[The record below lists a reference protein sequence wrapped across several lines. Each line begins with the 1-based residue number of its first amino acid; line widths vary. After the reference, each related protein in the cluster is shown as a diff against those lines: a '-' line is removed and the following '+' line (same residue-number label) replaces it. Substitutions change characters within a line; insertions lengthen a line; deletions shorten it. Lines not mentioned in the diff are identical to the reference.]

1 MTALTIIV
9 GGERLEG
16 KILKKM
22 HERIIKNFMDI
33 IILAELR
40 NGPLSGYDVISFIH
54 NRFHLL
60 VSSGTVYSLLYS
72 LERNMLIEGTWNE
85 RKRVYRLTDKG
96 KKTID
101 IVLNANDKI
110 KNFITGLLK
119 VQSISQPSFVEPN

>member
-16 KILKKM
+16 KVLRKL

-40 NGPLSGYDVISFIH
+40 KGPMSGYDVISFIH
-54 NRFHLL
+54 NKFNLL

-72 LERNMLIEGTWNE
+72 LERNGLIEGSWDE
-85 RKRVYRLTDKG
+85 RKRVYRLTEKG
-96 KKTID
+96 AKTIET
-101 IVLNANDKI
+101 ILGANDKI
-110 KNFITGLLK
+110 KNFITNLLK
-119 VQSISQPSFVEPN
+119 VQTS

>member
-1 MTALTIIV
+1 MTALTVIV
-9 GGERLEG
+9 GGGKLEG

-40 NGPLSGYDVISFIH
+40 NGSLSGYDVISFIH

-72 LERNMLIEGTWNE
+72 LERNSLIEGTWNE
-85 RKRVYRLTDKG
+85 RKRVYKLTEKG
-96 KKTID
+96 EKTID
-101 IVLNANDKI
+101 TILCANDKI

-119 VQSISQPSFVEPN
+119 VQSAA

>member
-33 IILAELR
+33 IVMAELR

-54 NRFHLL
+54 NKFHLL

-72 LERNMLIEGTWNE
+72 LERNGLIEGTWNE
-85 RKRVYRLTDKG
+85 RKRVYKLTDKG
-96 KKTID
+96 IKTIET
-101 IVLNANDKI
+101 IMCANDKI

-119 VQSISQPSFVEPN
+119 VQAIA

>member
-1 MTALTIIV
+1 MTALTVIV
-9 GGERLEG
+9 DGGKLEG

-72 LERNMLIEGTWNE
+72 LERNALIEGTWNE
-85 RKRVYRLTDKG
+85 RKRVYKLTDKG
-96 KKTID
+96 TKTID
-101 IVLNANDKI
+101 TILCANDKI

-119 VQSISQPSFVEPN
+119 VQAVA

>member
-40 NGPLSGYDVISFIH
+40 NGVLSGYDVISFIH

-72 LERNMLIEGTWNE
+72 LERNGLIEGTWNE
-85 RKRVYRLTDKG
+85 RKRVYKLTDKG
-96 KKTID
+96 IKTID
-101 IVLNANDKI
+101 TVLGANDKI
-110 KNFITGLLK
+110 KSFITSLLK
-119 VQSISQPSFVEPN
+119 VQYIT

>member
-1 MTALTIIV
+1 MTALTIII

-54 NRFHLL
+54 NKFHLL

-72 LERNMLIEGTWNE
+72 LERNGLIEGTWNE
-85 RKRVYRLTDKG
+85 RKRVYQLTEKG
-96 KKTID
+96 RKTIET
-101 IVLNANDKI
+101 ILSANDKI
-110 KNFITGLLK
+110 KNFITSLLK
-119 VQSISQPSFVEPN
+119 VQPTP

>member
-40 NGPLSGYDVISFIH
+40 NGPMSGYDVISFIH
-54 NRFHLL
+54 NKFHLL

-72 LERNMLIEGTWNE
+72 LERNGLIEGTWNE
-85 RKRVYRLTDKG
+85 RKRVYKLTDKG
-96 KKTID
+96 AKTIET
-101 IVLNANDKI
+101 ILSANDKI

-119 VQSISQPSFVEPN
+119 VQYTP

>member
-72 LERNMLIEGTWNE
+72 LERNGLIEGTWNE
-85 RKRVYRLTDKG
+85 RKRVYKLTEKG
-96 KKTID
+96 RKTID
-101 IVLNANDKI
+101 TVLNANDKI
-110 KNFITGLLK
+110 KNFITNLLK
-119 VQSISQPSFVEPN
+119 VQSIA

>member
-1 MTALTIIV
+1 MTALTIII

-54 NRFHLL
+54 NKFHLL

-72 LERNMLIEGTWNE
+72 LERNSLIEGTWNE
-85 RKRVYRLTDKG
+85 RKRVYQLTEKG
-96 KKTID
+96 RKTIET
-101 IVLNANDKI
+101 ILSANDKI

-119 VQSISQPSFVEPN
+119 VQSAP

>member
-1 MTALTIIV
+1 MTALTIIA

-40 NGPLSGYDVISFIH
+40 IGPLSGYDVISFIH
-54 NRFHLL
+54 NKFHLL

-72 LERNMLIEGTWNE
+72 LERNGLIEGAWNE
-85 RKRVYRLTDKG
+85 RKRVYKLTDKG
-96 KKTID
+96 KKTIET
-101 IVLNANDKI
+101 ILSANDKI
-110 KNFITGLLK
+110 KNFITNLLK
-119 VQSISQPSFVEPN
+119 VQSAA

>member
-16 KILKKM
+16 KILKRM

-40 NGPLSGYDVISFIH
+40 EGPLSGYDVISFIH
-54 NRFHLL
+54 NKFHLL

-72 LERNMLIEGTWNE
+72 LERNSLIEGTWNE
-85 RKRVYRLTDKG
+85 RKRVYKLTDKG
-96 KKTID
+96 VKTIET
-101 IVLNANDKI
+101 IMSANDKI

-119 VQSISQPSFVEPN
+119 VQAVA

>member
-16 KILKKM
+16 KILKRM

-40 NGPLSGYDVISFIH
+40 DRPLSGYDVISFIH

-72 LERNMLIEGTWNE
+72 LERNGLVEGTWTK
-85 RKRVYRLTDKG
+85 RKCVYQLTDKG
-96 KKTID
+96 LKTID
-101 IVLNANDKI
+101 TILCANDKI
-110 KNFITGLLK
+110 KNLITGLLK
-119 VQSISQPSFVEPN
+119 VQAIT

>member
-16 KILKKM
+16 KVLRKL

-40 NGPLSGYDVISFIH
+40 KGPMSGYDVISFIH
-54 NRFHLL
+54 NKFNLL

-72 LERNMLIEGTWNE
+72 LERNGLIEGSWDE
-85 RKRVYRLTDKG
+85 RKRVYRLTEKG
-96 KKTID
+96 AKTIET
-101 IVLNANDKI
+101 ILNANDKI
-110 KNFITGLLK
+110 KNFITNLLK
-119 VQSISQPSFVEPN
+119 VQTS